1 MNVYSEMK
9 MPIGIFSWKYE
20 SFSTLALHEKKKK
33 KEMNLCLSASECE
46 SVISAICV
54 SKGKGLIK

>member
-33 KEMNLCLSASECE
+33 KGNE
-46 SVISAICV
+46 SLLKCFRM
-54 SKGKGLIK
+54 